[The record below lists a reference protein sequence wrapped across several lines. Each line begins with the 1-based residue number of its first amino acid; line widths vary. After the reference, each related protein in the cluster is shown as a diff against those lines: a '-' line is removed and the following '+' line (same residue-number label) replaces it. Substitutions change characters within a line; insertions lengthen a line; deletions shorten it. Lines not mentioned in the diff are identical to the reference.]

1 MALPEQGTNHD
12 NWALGNISLVK
23 QAVIARINRIVQVS
37 SSRPG
42 DTSEKVWRIRKRDQF
57 VMKALGI
64 VFGIIVV
71 GILGVM
77 VYALQVDPPQEKI
90 EVVIPDDKLPN

>member
-1 MALPEQGTNHD
+1 M
-12 NWALGNISLVK
+12 
-23 QAVIARINRIVQVS
+23 
-37 SSRPG
+37 
-42 DTSEKVWRIRKRDQF
+42 KV
-57 VMKALGI
+57 LGI

-77 VYALQVDPPQEKI
+77 VYALQVDAPEAKI